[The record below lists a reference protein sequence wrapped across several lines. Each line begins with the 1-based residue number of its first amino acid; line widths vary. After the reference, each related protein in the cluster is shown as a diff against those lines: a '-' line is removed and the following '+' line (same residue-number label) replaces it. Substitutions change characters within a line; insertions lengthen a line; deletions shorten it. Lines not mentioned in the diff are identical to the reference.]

1 MLLIDKLTNIVP
13 LKSATAIMYVKK
25 NAFYVQGH
33 FPNQPVM
40 PGVLIVEAFGQAA
53 AALTAH
59 GIDPKEYENK
69 LVFLM
74 GVDKARF
81 RNPVIPDCELH
92 LEIEAI
98 RSHGRVWKYKGTAK
112 VEGKRMA
119 DAEWSATIV
128 DRKIMIHKS
137 SVIDKKAK
145 IDKNVKIGPFC
156 YVGPDV
162 ELKEN
167 VELVSNVHVEGNTS
181 IGNGTKIFPYACI
194 GTQPQDL
201 KYNNEKNSLSIGQNN
216 IIREYV
222 TINPGTEGGG
232 TKTKIGN
239 NCLFMI
245 SSHVAH
251 DCIIGNNVIIANN
264 VPLGG
269 HVTIEDSVVI
279 GGNSAV
285 QQFTRIGRLAM
296 IGGMTGV
303 LKDVIPFGLSIGN
316 RNYLE
321 GLNLIGLRRKKYDN
335 KKIIG
340 LDKAYK
346 EIFSTKN
353 LHENLKNING
363 TYNDNELVGE
373 VIKFIEKDKKRPIC
387 LPKN

>member
-1 MLLIDKLTNIVP
+1 M
-13 LKSATAIMYVKK
+13 
-25 NAFYVQGH
+25 
-33 FPNQPVM
+33 
-40 PGVLIVEAFGQAA
+40 
-53 AALTAH
+53 
-59 GIDPKEYENK
+59 
-69 LVFLM
+69 
-74 GVDKARF
+74 
-81 RNPVIPDCELH
+81 
-92 LEIEAI
+92 
-98 RSHGRVWKYKGTAK
+98 
-112 VEGKRMA
+112 
-119 DAEWSATIV
+119 
-128 DRKIMIHKS
+128 MIHNS

-145 IDKNVKIGPFC
+145 ISKNVKIGPFC
-156 YVGPDV
+156 YVGPNV
-162 ELKEN
+162 ELQEN
-167 VELVSNVHVEGNTS
+167 VELVSNVHIEGTTF
-181 IGNGTKIFPYACI
+181 IGNGTKIFPFASI

-201 KYNNEKNSLSIGQNN
+201 KYRNEKNSLSVGKNN

-232 TKTKIGN
+232 TKTSIGD

-245 SSHVAH
+245 SSHIAH

-316 RNYLE
+316 RNYLQ
-321 GLNLIGLRRKKYDN
+321 GLNLIGLRRKKYEN
-335 KKIIG
+335 KLIIG

-346 EIFSTKN
+346 EIFSSKN
-353 LHENLKNING
+353 LYENLSKING
-363 TYNDNELVGE
+363 EYKDNKLVSE

-387 LPKN
+387 SPLS